1 MKRIMSV
8 LLAVAMLFALTACGS
23 QSESPTNS
31 NGPSASS
38 GSSGENSG
46 VPEKTVITVWAQGG
60 QEEAPLT
67 KRFAEIEQ
75 ELGNVEI
82 VFENFPKQEQ
92 LDKLTVSQEV
102 GDTPDIVFMDYLQ
115 VPYYYTLGMVECID
129 DRVSDE
135 LREDMLP
142 SVIDECS
149 YNGKFYT
156 LAMWDSGLS
165 LWGNKSMLEDAGI
178 RIPTSYTNACDRAK
192 FEDALQKLQNNGIE
206 HPFYMRQNNPSTNYF
221 SYLPVVRSFGGDFMN
236 RDTMLTSGTLDGE
249 KTIEAYEYVSW
260 LVEQGYID
268 PYVDYDDGF
277 NVRKEN
283 ALALIGSYQYQ
294 VYSAELGDDLI
305 AIPIPD
311 FGGGVYTCS
320 GSGVYF
326 MTTAATQRGVGDLA
340 YKVMEML
347 MTPEFVSKITDANG
361 CIPGLKS
368 VLEYKEGYQ
377 PGETFYLF
385 REQLEAGISYLR
397 PRTPA
402 HMTNYS
408 AVAEALSNIF
418 LGADPATE
426 LHKAAESVDAVI
438 LENGWDQ
445 WID

>member
-1 MKRIMSV
+1 MGKIY
-8 LLAVAMLFALTACGS
+8 
-23 QSESPTNS
+23 
-31 NGPSASS
+31 
-38 GSSGENSG
+38 SGEFRCLEIFLRC
-46 VPEKTVITVWAQGG
+46 PEGEDGRLRLRQEG
-60 QEEAPLT
+60 QDWMEYPAG
-67 KRFAEIEQ
+67 RCQ
-75 ELGNVEI
+75 
-82 VFENFPKQEQ
+82 
-92 LDKLTVSQEV
+92 
-102 GDTPDIVFMDYLQ
+102 Y
-115 VPYYYTLGMVECID
+115 
-129 DRVSDE
+129 R
-135 LREDMLP
+135 LR
-142 SVIDECS
+142 
-149 YNGKFYT
+149 
-156 LAMWDSGLS
+156 
-165 LWGNKSMLEDAGI
+165 
-178 RIPTSYTNACDRAK
+178 RIPL
-192 FEDALQKLQNNGIE
+192 DA
-206 HPFYMRQNNPSTNYF
+206 H
-221 SYLPVVRSFGGDFMN
+221 
-236 RDTMLTSGTLDGE
+236 
-249 KTIEAYEYVSW
+249 
-260 LVEQGYID
+260 